1 MPTNVPAPTF
11 GDRGF
16 MSPDE
21 ASILAGF
28 IADWLAAIPGLS
40 FTTSGGAPINST
52 PQGQLVTSESA
63 IYANVMYQFMA
74 LTNGVDPA
82 FATGRMQD
90 AIARIYFL
98 SRLPDQSTVVT
109 CTCIGL
115 PNTVIP
121 FGTLVR
127 DTSGN
132 LYYASAGGTI
142 PASGTIDLEFANQT
156 TGPIPCPANSINQ
169 IYQAIPGWDT
179 VNNSAPGVLG
189 RNVEGRAPF
198 EARREASV
206 FNGAKNFA
214 PSILGAVL
222 KVDGVLDAYVTDNQN
237 GYQLGVNPEA
247 VVSASISGTTLTI
260 SAIISGTIK
269 AGQTV
274 TGADGLG
281 IGVADGTTII
291 SGSGT
296 SWVVNHSQTV
306 AGTTMNLG
314 GTVLVA
320 HSLYVA
326 VVGGGE
332 TDVATAI
339 WTKKPPGCGYNGNT
353 TVTVYD
359 TSPQYAPPGIPYTVV
374 YEIPDP
380 LSFVVLVQIA
390 NSSAVP
396 ANANTLIQ
404 NAVVAA
410 FAGTDGGRRAGIGS
424 TVFASRFYAGIE
436 GLGDWAEI
444 VEITLGTTNSPA
456 ASFTGEITDAVLTAS
471 VVTGTIAVGQTLF
484 GESIQD
490 GVTILSQASGTP
502 GGAGDYNLSATFTD
516 PITSEAMQT
525 VAATL
530 FRVPTKI
537 TQVPTVVPENIQV
550 TLV

>member
-11 GDRGF
+11 GPRGF
-16 MSPDE
+16 IAPDE
-21 ASILAGF
+21 ASVLAGF
-28 IADWLAAIPGLS
+28 IADWLAAMPGLN
-40 FTTSGGAPINST
+40 FTTSTQAPINST
-52 PQGQLVTSESA
+52 SQGQLVTSEAA
-63 IYANVMYQFMA
+63 IYANVMYQFLA

-98 SRLPDQSTVVT
+98 SRLPDESTVVT

-121 FGTLVR
+121 QGSLVR

-132 LYYASAGGTI
+132 LYYAIAGGTI
-142 PASGTIDLEFANQT
+142 PLSGTIDLEFANQN
-156 TGPIPCPANSINQ
+156 TGPIPCAANSINQ
-169 IYQAIPGWDT
+169 IYQSILGWDT
-179 VNNSAPGVLG
+179 VNNPAAGVLG
-189 RNVEGRAPF
+189 RNVEGRAEF

-206 FNGAKNFA
+206 FNNAKNFA

-222 KVDGVLDAYVTDNQN
+222 KVDGVLDAYVVDNQN
-237 GYQLGVNPEA
+237 AYPLGVNPEA

-260 SAIISGTIK
+260 SAILSGTIK

-281 IGVADGTTII
+281 VGVAAGTVIV

-296 SWVVNHSQTV
+296 SWVVNNSQTV
-306 AGTTMNLG
+306 ATTMNLG
-314 GTVLVA
+314 GTVLVP

-332 TDVATAI
+332 TEVATAI

-359 TSPQYAPPGIPYTVV
+359 ASPQYAPPGIPYTVV

-390 NSSAVP
+390 NSAAVP

-424 TVFASRFYAGIE
+424 EVYASRFYTGIQA
-436 GLGDWAEI
+436 LGEWAEI

-456 ASFTGEITDAVLTAS
+456 ASFTGVIATATLTAS
-471 VVTGTIAVGQTLF
+471 SVTGTIAVGQTLF
-484 GESIQD
+484 GD
-490 GVTILSQASGTP
+490 GIPDGITIASQASGTP
-502 GGAGDYNLSATFTD
+502 GGAGTYTLSSD
-516 PITSEAMQT
+516 PGAVSSEAMQT

-537 TQVPTVVPENIQV
+537 TQVPTVVPENIIV
-550 TLV
+550 VLV